1 MPLIVGLTG
10 GIGSGKSEV
19 SARFSKR
26 GIVIV
31 DADVVARQVVE
42 PGSDA
47 LMQIS
52 IHFGN
57 EILDAAGNLNRSK
70 LRETIFAN
78 PAEKQWLESLLH
90 PIINANIRHQL
101 VSSTS
106 AYTILASPLL
116 LETQQFQLV
125 NRILVV
131 DANEQLQI
139 ERASLRDKNN
149 ETQIKAIMQTQLS
162 RQERCARA
170 DDIIQNHGDLHELD
184 EQVEALHKFYL
195 TLAQPHPYVEK

>member
-31 DADVVARQVVE
+31 DADVVAREVVE
-42 PGSDA
+42 PGSVA

-52 IHFGN
+52 THFGD
-57 EILDAAGNLNRSK
+57 EILDAGGSLNRSK

-90 PIINANIRHQL
+90 PIINVSIRHQL
-101 VSSTS
+101 ANSTS
-106 AYTILASPLL
+106 AYSILASPLL

-131 DANEQLQI
+131 DASEELQI

-162 RQERCARA
+162 RQERCSRA
-170 DDIIQNHGDLHELD
+170 DDIIQNHGDLHELE

-195 TLAQPHPYVEK
+195 TLARSNPYLKK